1 MYQSS
6 NFQVKKFKK
15 NSKIFIFF
23 LKLVQIIQEVLWMV
37 PGHVLGPKASQK
49 GSGMVIQ
56 RFEKIFEN
64 RILRSKNRIFMIRNK
79 IDRKKHD
86 FRSDSK
92 SIGSLSMDAQIKSSK
107 ESV

>member
-1 MYQSS
+1 
-6 NFQVKKFKK
+6 
-15 NSKIFIFF
+15 
-23 LKLVQIIQEVLWMV
+23 MV
-37 PGHVLGPKASQK
+37 PGRVLGPEASKK
-49 GSGMVIQ
+49 GPVIVIQ

-92 SIGSLSMDAQIKSSK
+92 SIGSLSITRYHAQFPPSQSPLRFQDF
-107 ESV
+107 